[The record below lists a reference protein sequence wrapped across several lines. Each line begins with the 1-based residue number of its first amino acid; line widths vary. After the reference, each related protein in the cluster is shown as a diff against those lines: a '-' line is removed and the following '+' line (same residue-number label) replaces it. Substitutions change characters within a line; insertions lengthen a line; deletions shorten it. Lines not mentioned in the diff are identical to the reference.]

1 MARIGGIISLKID
14 GESYRAKGNF
24 TYSLGA
30 NKKEMVVGAD
40 GIHGYKELPQV
51 PYIEGEITDSAE
63 ISMQALRNIVNA
75 TVTLDLANGK
85 LISLRNAVEASDGV
99 GNTEEGNQSIRF
111 EGMSAEEIR

>member
-40 GIHGYKELPQV
+40 AIHGYKELPQV
-51 PYIEGEITDSAE
+51 PFIEGEITDSAE

-85 LISLRNAVEASDGV
+85 LISLRNAVDFQADDPADSCHFGDPPKVCSASRKPG
-99 GNTEEGNQSIRF
+99 
-111 EGMSAEEIR
+111 